1 MAEKEGAIVK
11 KGHEEG
17 FKMMISL
24 LEEFELPL
32 GIFPVVDV
40 IEVGFVKNT
49 GYMWIKQAKKVV
61 HKFKMLPSPASYDTE
76 ISGYIE
82 KKRIKKLKGMKAKG
96 PIVSPSVTE
105 MIVEDPPTGN
115 IQLKGLAGISITIP
129 LEYFA
134 AGQ

>member
-24 LEEFELPL
+24 LEEFEFPL
-32 GIFPVVDV
+32 GIFPVADV

-49 GYMWIKQAKKVV
+49 GYMWIKQAKKVE
-61 HKFKMLPSPASYDTE
+61 HKFKMFHTPASYDTE

-82 KKRIKKLKGMKAKG
+82 KRRIKKVKGMKAKG
-96 PIVSPSVTE
+96 PIVSPPVNE
-105 MIVEDPPTGN
+105 MIVDDPPNGN
-115 IQLKGLAGISITIP
+115 IQFKGLAGISRTLP
-129 LEYFA
+129 LEFFA